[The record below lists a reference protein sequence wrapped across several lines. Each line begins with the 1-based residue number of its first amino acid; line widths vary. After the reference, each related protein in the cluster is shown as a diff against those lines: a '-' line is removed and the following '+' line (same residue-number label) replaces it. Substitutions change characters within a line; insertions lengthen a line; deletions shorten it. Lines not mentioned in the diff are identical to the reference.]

1 MSSTNNVIKM
11 KELIAKIREAD
22 KAYFGNDAPIM
33 SDRAYDALVEELK
46 RLEAETG
53 ITFAGSPTGRVS
65 GEVKKGLETV
75 RHSKPMLSA
84 NKTKSMQEFKR
95 FAEGQNVVLS
105 WKMDGLTL
113 VLRYEKGSFVQ
124 AITRGSDG
132 MIGEDVTAAVRH
144 FRNIPHRVSC
154 KDPFEVR
161 SEGVCSWED
170 HKVIGKNSAD
180 AVSHPRNTA
189 AGLVRALSPDRGKL
203 AHLDF
208 YAFELIKSEQ
218 EPPTK
223 LEQLHFLSANGF
235 TVVPHTLAQA
245 YSGSDAIEDAVNE
258 FDPEQF
264 AYPADGIVA
273 EYDDI
278 AYGKS
283 LGATAHHENRMLALK
298 WQDELQETVFRGVE
312 LITTRT
318 GVVSI
323 VGLFDPVI
331 IEGSQVKRANLH
343 NLGIFESFRFGIGD
357 TIKVYKANMIIPQIA
372 ENLTK
377 SGTYELPKFCPC
389 CGERLTVKFSAG
401 GVKEL
406 YCPNE
411 DCIARNAQ
419 KIARFCDKAAMN
431 IEGLSAVTLEKLMAY
446 GWVKSYADL
455 YHLEDHR
462 EEIAMTTGFGIASYN
477 KMHDAIEKSRRTTL
491 GQFLIAVGIP
501 LMGPQAAKILNDYY
515 YGNWKLFE
523 KDAQEGFAFSHI
535 EGISPTLEK
544 NIHRW
549 YRDAREEA
557 LWRPV
562 LKEVTFMERSRRRE
576 NAGAFTDAN
585 VVITGTLSTLT
596 RKQAHELLNLIGANP
611 SDSVTQNTDYL
622 IVGMDPGNKKIS
634 KALQYG
640 VTILY
645 EQQFAEMLGQET

>member
-1 MSSTNNVIKM
+1 MGSTNHVLRM

-22 KAYFGNDAPIM
+22 NAYFGEDAPVM
-33 SDRAYDALVEELK
+33 TDREYDALVEELK
-46 RLEAETG
+46 RLETETG

-65 GEVKKGLETV
+65 GGIKKGLETV
-75 RHSKPMLSA
+75 RHSKPMLSV
-84 NKTKSMQEFKR
+84 NKTKSIQDIKR

-113 VLRYEKGSFVQ
+113 VLRYEKGAFVQ

-132 MIGEDVTAAVRH
+132 TVGEDVTATVRC
-144 FRNIPHRVSC
+144 FRNLPHRVSC
-154 KDPFEVR
+154 KEAFEVR
-161 SEGVCSWED
+161 GEGVISWED
-170 HKVIGKNSAD
+170 HKVVGKNSAD

-189 AGLVRALSPDRGKL
+189 AGLVRTVSPDRGKL
-203 AHLDF
+203 VHLDF
-208 YAFELIKSEQ
+208 YAFELIKSEK

-223 LEQLHFLSANGF
+223 MEQLSFLSVNGF
-235 TVVPHTLAQA
+235 AVVPHTLVQA
-245 YSGSDAIEDAVNE
+245 YSGSSAIEDAVRS

-264 AYPADGIVA
+264 AYPADGIVV

-298 WQDELQETVFRGVE
+298 WQDELQETIFRGVE

-323 VGLFDPVI
+323 VGIFDPVV
-331 IEGSQVKRANLH
+331 IEGARVKRANLH
-343 NLGIFESFRFGIGD
+343 NLGIFESFRFGVGD
-357 TIKVYKANMIIPQIA
+357 RIKVYKANMIIPQIA
-372 ENLTK
+372 ENVTK
-377 SGTYELPKFCPC
+377 SGSFVLPKFCPC
-389 CGERLTVKFSAG
+389 CGERLTVKFSAN
-401 GVKEL
+401 GVKDL

-411 DCIARNAQ
+411 ECIARNAQ

-446 GWVKSYADL
+446 GWVKGYADL

-462 EEIAMTTGFGIASYN
+462 EEIATTSGFGIISYN
-477 KMHDAIEKSRRTTL
+477 KIRDAVEKSRHTTL

-515 YGNWKLFE
+515 YGDWNLFE
-523 KDAQEGFAFSHI
+523 KDAKEGFSFSHI
-535 EGISPTLEK
+535 EGISPALER

-549 YRDAREEA
+549 YQDEKEER

-562 LKEVTFMERSRRRE
+562 LKEITFAERSRHRE
-576 NAGAFTDAN
+576 NTNTFTDAN
-585 VVITGTLSTLT
+585 VVITGTLTTLT
-596 RKQAHELLNLIGANP
+596 RKQAHELLTLLGANP
-611 SDSVTQNTDYL
+611 SDTVTQNTDYL
-622 IVGMDPGNKKIS
+622 IVGMAPGGKKLS

-640 VTILY
+640 TTILY
-645 EQQFAEMLGQET
+645 EKQFAEMLDR